1 MNERMGNPF
10 EVMMRELLTVIDLE
24 ALLIDPTFYGVG
36 VPPGDGKLVAMIPG
50 LFGSD
55 SYLLPL
61 NNWLCCLGYTPVRS
75 TLSINAGCMQDA
87 RTTVQAEINRH
98 KNGAGRPIALIGH
111 SRGGALAWAIAA
123 QMQEQVS
130 HLVML
135 GAPIPSFQRSAEAGE
150 LELPLGQMSRILLHA
165 AKFAR
170 RVSDPDCH
178 FPVCE
183 CAYVNDAVR
192 PLSPATAL
200 LSIYGRDDLLVPDQ
214 ARMREGQIIEVPTS
228 HVGLVYNPEVYR
240 ALGRFLATNG
250 AATAAPSLG
259 RSFNGNTRAL

>member
-87 RTTVQAEINRH
+87 RTTVQAENQSSQERCWAPNRVDRAQPRRRLGLGDRRA
-98 KNGAGRPIALIGH
+98 NAGAGIASGDAGCADSQFPAIGGGRRART
-111 SRGGALAWAIAA
+111 SPRTNEPNLVARGQIR
-123 QMQEQVS
+123 
-130 HLVML
+130 
-135 GAPIPSFQRSAEAGE
+135 APCLRSG
-150 LELPLGQMSRILLHA
+150 LPLPGL
-165 AKFAR
+165 
-170 RVSDPDCH
+170 RV
-178 FPVCE
+178 
-183 CAYVNDAVR
+183 R
-192 PLSPATAL
+192 L
-200 LSIYGRDDLLVPDQ
+200 
-214 ARMREGQIIEVPTS
+214 RE
-228 HVGLVYNPEVYR
+228 
-240 ALGRFLATNG
+240 
-250 AATAAPSLG
+250 
-259 RSFNGNTRAL
+259 